1 MERRFEEEL
10 HQLNSKLL
18 RLALTV
24 EEAIRLAIDS
34 LRNRDAA
41 AARKVIEEDRKID
54 ETELEIEE
62 YSLLLLAK
70 YQPQASDLRFVTYA
84 MKINAELERIADLA
98 VNISEQSLGI
108 MKQPLLKPLVDIPKM
123 SQISQEMVR
132 DVINAF
138 VARDVALAKKVIL
151 ADHEVDQL
159 RNRIQDELIYDYV
172 VKEPKDAPRAIALL
186 LVARH
191 LERIGDHAT
200 NIAEDVIY
208 MVNAEVVKHHPERL

>member
-10 HQLNSKLL
+10 HLLNRKLL
-18 RLALTV
+18 WLALTA
-24 EEAIRLAIDS
+24 EEAIRLAIES
-34 LRNRDAA
+34 LENRDAA
-41 AARKVIEEDRKID
+41 AARKVIEQDEKID
-54 ETELEIEE
+54 GMELEIEE
-62 YSLLLLAK
+62 YTLLLLAK

-84 MKINAELERIADLA
+84 MKFTAELERIADLA
-98 VNISEQSLGI
+98 VNISEQSLKI
-108 MKQPLLKPLVDIPKM
+108 MEQPLLKPLVDIPKM

-138 VARDVALAKKVIL
+138 VSRDVSLAKKVIL
-151 ADHEVDQL
+151 ADQEVDRLHNQ
-159 RNRIQDELIYDYV
+159 IQDELVYDYIS
-172 VKEPKDAPRAIALL
+172 KEPSDAPRAIALL